1 VRISGEIPEMSY
13 RQLES
18 MSPTTESVHVLIG
31 QVPTFRALAAH
42 LGHVGPESRL
52 RCNVRLL

>member
-1 VRISGEIPEMSY
+1 MSY

-42 LGHVGPESRL
+42 PGQAEPATRL
-52 RCNVRLL
+52 RCKGRLLSL